1 MWLQI
6 SNNWLRMRPKETVT
20 RISLSLPPE
29 LLERFDD
36 IATKSGFA
44 DRSKA
49 VQATIRNFISDEK
62 HSLTPN
68 QRVTAVI
75 IVVYNHETRG
85 IDATLTDIEHHSADK
100 IMSSSH
106 VHLGATH
113 CLKIIVLKGYVN
125 EATAF
130 EKAVRNLKGVM
141 QLKTTFIKTEMDS

>member
-1 MWLQI
+1 MK
-6 SNNWLRMRPKETVT
+6 PKESVA

-36 IATKSGFA
+36 IAAKSGFS

-75 IVVYNHETRG
+75 IVVYNHEARG
-85 IDATLTDIEHHSADK
+85 IDATLTDIEHEIGDK

-106 VHLGATH
+106 VHLGVIH
-113 CLKIIVLKGYVN
+113 CLKIIVLKGSVS
-125 EATAF
+125 EVTTF
-130 EKAVRNLKGVM
+130 EKEVRKLKGVM
-141 QLKTTFIKTEMDS
+141 QLKAIFVKTEMDSS

>member
-1 MWLQI
+1 MK
-6 SNNWLRMRPKETVT
+6 PKESVT

-75 IVVYNHETRG
+75 IIVYNHEARG
-85 IDATLTDIEHHSADK
+85 IDGTLNDIEHEIADK
-100 IMSSSH
+100 ITSSSH
-106 VHLGATH
+106 VHLGITH
-113 CLKIIVLKGYVN
+113 CLKIIVIKGNVS
-125 EATAF
+125 EVTTF
-130 EKAVRNLKGVM
+130 EKAVRKLNGVM
-141 QLKTTFIKTEMDS
+141 QLKAIFVKTEMDSS

>member
-1 MWLQI
+1 L
-6 SNNWLRMRPKETVT
+6 RPKESVA

-36 IATKSGFA
+36 IAAKSGFA

-75 IVVYNHETRG
+75 IVVYNHEARG
-85 IDATLTDIEHHSADK
+85 IDATLTDIEHEIADK
-100 IMSSSH
+100 ITSSSH

-113 CLKIIVLKGYVN
+113 CLKITVIRGNVSEV
-125 EATAF
+125 TTF
-130 EKAVRNLKGVM
+130 EKAVRKLKGVM
-141 QLKTTFIKTEMDS
+141 QLKTIFVKTEMDSS

>member
-1 MWLQI
+1 MK
-6 SNNWLRMRPKETVT
+6 PKEAVT

-36 IATKSGFA
+36 VATKSGFA

-62 HSLTPN
+62 RSLTPT
-68 QRVTAVI
+68 QQVTAVI
-75 IVVYNHETRG
+75 IVVYNHEARG
-85 IDATLTDIEHHSADK
+85 IDTTLTDIEHESADK
-100 IMSSSH
+100 ITLSSH

-113 CLKIIVLKGYVN
+113 CLKIIALKGHVS
-125 EATAF
+125 EVTTF

-141 QLKTTFIKTEMDS
+141 QLKTTFVKTEMDS

>member
-1 MWLQI
+1 
-6 SNNWLRMRPKETVT
+6 MRSKETVT

-36 IATKSGFA
+36 IAKKSGFA

-75 IVVYNHETRG
+75 IVVYNHEVRG
-85 IDATLTDIEHHSADK
+85 IDATLTDIEHESADK
-100 IMSSSH
+100 ITSSSH

-113 CLKIIVLKGYVN
+113 CLKIIVLKGNVS
-125 EATAF
+125 EVTTF
-130 EKAVRNLKGVM
+130 EKAIRNLKGVM
-141 QLKTTFIKTEMDS
+141 QLKTTFVKTEMDAS

>member
-1 MWLQI
+1 
-6 SNNWLRMRPKETVT
+6 MRSKEAVT

-36 IATKSGFA
+36 IAAKSGFA

-75 IVVYNHETRG
+75 LVVYNHEARG
-85 IDATLTDIEHHSADK
+85 IDATLTDIEHEIADK
-100 IMSSSH
+100 ITSSSH
-106 VHLGATH
+106 VHLGVTH
-113 CLKIIVLKGYVN
+113 CLKIIVLKGNVS
-125 EATAF
+125 EVTTF
-130 EKAVRNLKGVM
+130 EKAVRKLNGVM
-141 QLKTTFIKTEMDS
+141 QLKAIFVKTEMDLS

>member
-1 MWLQI
+1 MK
-6 SNNWLRMRPKETVT
+6 PKGSVA

-36 IATKSGFA
+36 IAAKSGFA

-75 IVVYNHETRG
+75 IVVYNHEARG
-85 IDATLTDIEHHSADK
+85 IDAILTDIEHEIGDK
-100 IMSSSH
+100 ISSSSH
-106 VHLGATH
+106 VHLGVTH
-113 CLKIIVLKGYVN
+113 CLKIIVLKGNMTEV
-125 EATAF
+125 TTF
-130 EKAVRNLKGVM
+130 EKAVRKLNGVM
-141 QLKTTFIKTEMDS
+141 QLKAIFVKTEMDSS

>member
-1 MWLQI
+1 
-6 SNNWLRMRPKETVT
+6 MRSKEAVT

-36 IATKSGFA
+36 IAAKSGFA

-75 IVVYNHETRG
+75 LVVYNHEARG
-85 IDATLTDIEHHSADK
+85 IDATLTDIEHEIADK
-100 IMSSSH
+100 ITSSSH
-106 VHLGATH
+106 VHLGVTH
-113 CLKIIVLKGYVN
+113 CLKIIVLKGDVS
-125 EATAF
+125 EVTTF

-141 QLKTTFIKTEMDS
+141 QLKAMFVKTEMDS

>member
-1 MWLQI
+1 
-6 SNNWLRMRPKETVT
+6 MRSKETVT

-75 IVVYNHETRG
+75 IVVYNHEARG
-85 IDATLTDIEHHSADK
+85 IDATLTDIEHESADK
-100 IMSSSH
+100 ITSSSH

-113 CLKIIVLKGYVN
+113 CLKIIVLKGHVS
-125 EATAF
+125 EVTTF

-141 QLKTTFIKTEMDS
+141 QLKTTFVKTEMDSS

>member
-1 MWLQI
+1 MA
-6 SNNWLRMRPKETVT
+6 RKERVA

-36 IATKSGFA
+36 ISTKSGFA

-75 IVVYNHETRG
+75 IVVYNHEARG
-85 IDATLTDIEHHSADK
+85 IDGTLNDIEHEIADK
-100 IMSSSH
+100 ITSSSH
-106 VHLGATH
+106 VHLGVTH
-113 CLKIIVLKGYVN
+113 CLKIIVIKGNVS
-125 EATAF
+125 EVTTF
-130 EKAVRNLKGVM
+130 EREVRKLKGVM
-141 QLKTTFIKTEMDS
+141 QLKAIFVKTEMDLS